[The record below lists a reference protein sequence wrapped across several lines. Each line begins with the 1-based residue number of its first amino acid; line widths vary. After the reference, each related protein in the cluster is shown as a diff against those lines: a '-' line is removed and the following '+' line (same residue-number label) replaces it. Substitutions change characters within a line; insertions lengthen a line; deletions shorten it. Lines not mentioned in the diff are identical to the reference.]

1 MSLTRLVTG
10 LSMLG
15 LFSLTCLTAA
25 DPPGKADPAANDQ
38 QVVKSAANQKAAA
51 STVNFRQ
58 QLNLPFATLNNLG
71 TRIDAARRSHD
82 PVALGN
88 AAMELSVAEKVSG
101 KKAAIT
107 SPQLAKEAAELA
119 KLRRQDKE
127 MQAVLKM
134 QEQLQGEADDIA
146 TLNNTIQMT
155 KQQIAADQASVN
167 TNLEPTWAPR
177 TVVVNNYTSQ
187 YLDISVNGNYKV
199 QVAPGMQQ
207 TFMIEHRW
215 NPTVLTAYGD
225 SDSINW
231 GPRYIWGKFS
241 KYTWNIN

>member
-1 MSLTRLVTG
+1 MSLTRLVAG
-10 LSMLG
+10 LTVLG

-25 DPPGKADPAANDQ
+25 DPPGKGDPAANDE
-38 QVVKSAANQKAAA
+38 QVVKSTATKKAAA
-51 STVNFRQ
+51 AAVNFRQ
-58 QLNLPFATLNNLG
+58 QLNLPFNSLTTIG
-71 TRIDAARRSHD
+71 SRIDAARRAHD

-101 KKAAIT
+101 KKASIA
-107 SPQLAKEAAELA
+107 SQQLAKEAAELA
-119 KLRRQDKE
+119 KLRRRDKE
-127 MQAVLKM
+127 MQAVLKV
-134 QEQLQGEADDIA
+134 QEQIQAEADDIA

-177 TVVVNNYTSQ
+177 TVVANNYTSQ
-187 YLDISVNGNYKV
+187 YIDIYVNGNYKV

-215 NPTVLTAYGD
+215 NPTVMTAYGD
-225 SDSINW
+225 ADSITW

>member
-1 MSLTRLVTG
+1 
-10 LSMLG
+10 MLG

-25 DPPGKADPAANDQ
+25 DPPAKNDPAANDQ
-38 QVVKSAANQKAAA
+38 QVVQSSATKKAAA
-51 STVNFRQ
+51 AAVNFRQ
-58 QLNLPFATLNNLG
+58 QLNLPFSSLNTLG
-71 TRIDAARRSHD
+71 SRIDAARRAHD
-82 PVALGN
+82 SVALGN

-101 KKAAIT
+101 KKASIT
-107 SPQLAKEAAELA
+107 SSQLGKEAAELA
-119 KLRRQDKE
+119 KLRHQDKE
-127 MQAVLKM
+127 MMAALKV
-134 QEQLQGEADDIA
+134 QEQIQAEADDIA

-187 YLDISVNGNYKV
+187 YLDIFVNGFYKV

-207 TFMIEHRW
+207 TFTIEHRW

-225 SDSINW
+225 ADSINW